1 MYVSRETPEHTEQ
14 RLLRVLAA
22 AELTLPEGAYAFIEM
37 PLSAFRPELAD
48 TALAL
53 VRDAEVWSALVP
65 SEDAQAERF
74 RLLAFHFP
82 PGLDNSGF
90 VGWLASRLK
99 ARLGTGVFVVCG
111 QNSGRGGIFDYWG
124 VPLALGEAA
133 LQEVRA
139 LREAG
144 GRLVSPA

>member
-1 MYVSRETPEHTEQ
+1 MYVSRETPERTEQ
-14 RLLRVLAA
+14 RLLRVIAA
-22 AELTLPEGAYAFIEM
+22 AELTLPQRDYAFIEM
-37 PLSAFRPELAD
+37 PLSAFDPALAD

-65 SEDAQAERF
+65 SDDTLAERF
-74 RLLAFHFP
+74 RLFAFYFP

-90 VGWLASRLK
+90 VGWLASHLK

-124 VPLALGEAA
+124 VPLALGDEA
-133 LQEVRA
+133 LQAVHALRDAGRA
-139 LREAG
+139 LA
-144 GRLVSPA
+144 SSA